1 MLPRVD
7 EARRICR
14 KLLIDT
20 TSRRAHHHGSV
31 FVPVGCAARQD
42 QLICESRRSQGMNK
56 AGLIDFVQ
64 KGMGRQ
70 ASRTAADRAVSLVI
84 EGIKAGLQ
92 RDKIVQLIG
101 FGTFKVV
108 ERKARAATHPKTHQ
122 PLIIHRSRTV
132 KLAVGKELKNG
143 I

>member
-1 MLPRVD
+1 
-7 EARRICR
+7 
-14 KLLIDT
+14 
-20 TSRRAHHHGSV
+20 
-31 FVPVGCAARQD
+31 
-42 QLICESRRSQGMNK
+42 MNK

-64 KGMGRQ
+64 KGMGLQ
-70 ASRTAADRAVSLVI
+70 ASRVAADRAVSLVF
-84 EGIKAGLQ
+84 EGVKAGLQ

-108 ERKARAATHPKTHQ
+108 ERKARTAIHPKTQQ
-122 PLIIHRSRTV
+122 PLIIHQSRTV

>member
-1 MLPRVD
+1 
-7 EARRICR
+7 
-14 KLLIDT
+14 
-20 TSRRAHHHGSV
+20 
-31 FVPVGCAARQD
+31 
-42 QLICESRRSQGMNK
+42 MNK

-70 ASRTAADRAVSLVI
+70 ASRVAADRAVTLVI

-92 RDKIVQLIG
+92 RDKTVQLIG

-108 ERKARAATHPKTHQ
+108 ERKARTAVHPKTRE
-122 PLIIHRSRTV
+122 PLTIRRTRTV
-132 KLAVGKELKNG
+132 KLAVGKELKSG

>member
-1 MLPRVD
+1 
-7 EARRICR
+7 
-14 KLLIDT
+14 
-20 TSRRAHHHGSV
+20 
-31 FVPVGCAARQD
+31 
-42 QLICESRRSQGMNK
+42 MNK

-70 ASRTAADRAVSLVI
+70 ASRVAADRAVTLVI

-92 RDKIVQLIG
+92 RDKTVQLIG

-108 ERKARAATHPKTHQ
+108 ERKARVAIHPKTHE
-122 PLIIHRSRTV
+122 PLTIRQTRTV
-132 KLAVGKELKNG
+132 KLAVGKELKIG

>member
-1 MLPRVD
+1 
-7 EARRICR
+7 
-14 KLLIDT
+14 
-20 TSRRAHHHGSV
+20 
-31 FVPVGCAARQD
+31 
-42 QLICESRRSQGMNK
+42 MNK

-70 ASRTAADRAVSLVI
+70 ASRVAADRAVTLVI

-92 RDKIVQLIG
+92 RDKTVQLIG

-108 ERKARAATHPKTHQ
+108 ERKARAAIHPKTHE
-122 PLIIHRSRTV
+122 PLTIRRTRTV
-132 KLAVGKELKNG
+132 KLAVGKDLKSG